1 MRRFTQSLLGQVMLS
16 MAAALLI
23 AQGISAVMLYRAAS
37 ERRELA
43 IMNAA
48 AFQLLA
54 GARRAERAPSQRGE
68 RRGPRRLARP
78 LSPAGEG
85 ERRIRLPR
93 NIRYREAGQSPL
105 VPGQARQAERETE
118 LADILAAQGVDVEDL
133 VVFERPLLDDDLV
146 RAAAERRP
154 RLKARA
160 GATPHDLL
168 VVGLRQA
175 GSGRR

>member
-54 GARRAERAPSQRGE
+54 GARRAERAPSERGE

-78 LSPAGEG
+78 LSPASEG

-118 LADILAAQGVDVEDL
+118 LADILAAQGVDVEEL
-133 VVFERPLLDDDLV
+133 VVFERPLLDDELV
-146 RAAAERRP
+146 
-154 RLKARA
+154 
-160 GATPHDLL
+160 
-168 VVGLRQA
+168 
-175 GSGRR
+175 